1 MSASLP
7 PALPPG
13 SGSALEPYAPRATAP
28 AVYRGDAGEGEQPAG
43 GELSRVLS
51 ALYRFK
57 WLVLGIL
64 ILGSA
69 GGVLATRL
77 LTPEYQVQSTVLLT
91 GAQGGSQARG
101 PLRDDALLDA
111 QGWQDLLRS
120 YSIADSV
127 VMQLA
132 LYLEPKKAADSVVF
146 RGFQLNRQQFYPG
159 EYTLE
164 VNG

>member
-13 SGSALEPYAPRATAP
+13 SGSALEPYAPP
-28 AVYRGDAGEGEQPAG
+28 AVTPAIYRGDAGEGEQPAG

-69 GGVLATRL
+69 AGVLATRL

-91 GAQGGSQARG
+91 GAQGGASQARG
-101 PLRDDALLDA
+101 PLRDEALLDA
-111 QGWQDLLRS
+111 QGWIDLLRS
-120 YSIADSV
+120 YS
-127 VMQLA
+127 
-132 LYLEPKKAADSVVF
+132 
-146 RGFQLNRQQFYPG
+146 
-159 EYTLE
+159 
-164 VNG
+164 